1 MTTAN
6 EFLQN
11 SDKLLGERG
20 KDYDPNNQAE
30 RSMGKIV
37 ACFNTIT
44 GKELTEAEGWLFMT
58 CLKQVRLFNKPGFHR
73 DSAED
78 LISYAALL
86 AEAKEQE
93 A

>member
-6 EFLQN
+6 EFLE
-11 SDKLLGERG
+11 KALGLLLDRG
-20 KDYDPNNQAE
+20 KNYDPDGQQE

-37 ACFNTIT
+37 QVFNTIT

-58 CLKQVRLFNKPGFHR
+58 CLKQVRLFNKPGFHK

-86 AEAKEQE
+86 AETKEQE
-93 A
+93 T